1 MKVENDNRKITILW
15 GITGSVGSVN
25 IPNYLSEIMSKLNC
39 QIITIMT
46 KASQNFLSP
55 YIVELITGRS
65 VYRDMF
71 LSIDGVKVPH
81 IDLTKKADVFIVA
94 PASANSLGKA
104 ANGVCDDLL
113 STSFIAYNN
122 SIIFA
127 PNMNE
132 KMWNNKIVQSNVE
145 KLKSFGHIII
155 EPGEGIAISDGK
167 ANRGAMPG
175 TEKILHIIRDY
186 LEHRSLDQ

>member
-1 MKVENDNRKITILW
+1 MKRANDKRKITILW

-25 IPNYLSEIMSKLNC
+25 IPNYLAQIMGKLNC

-55 YIVELITGRS
+55 YIVELITNGP

-81 IDLTKKADVFIVA
+81 IDLTKKADVFIVV

-113 STSFIAYNN
+113 STSFIAYDN

-145 KLKSFGHIII
+145 RLKSFGHIII
-155 EPGEGIAISDGK
+155 EPGEGIEISDGTVK
-167 ANRGAMPG
+167 GGSMPG
-175 TEKILHIIRDY
+175 HEKILHTIIDY
-186 LEHRSLDQ
+186 LEHRC